1 MVFNDYR
8 VNGNGNLYKR
18 DGLYIYFVTK
28 NWKKLVKLQL
38 HEIPKLDH
46 IKLQF
51 KHQCLTK

>member
-28 NWKKLVKLQL
+28 NWKKLLKLQL

-46 IKLQF
+46 IK
-51 KHQCLTK
+51 TTV